1 MIEIE
6 RLQKAISD
14 LHGVES
20 THLRS
25 VAVRETFREQTVWD
39 GVVEV
44 FALTGHSQ
52 AALAYAWTHET
63 DSVGRRYVAVLGVPP
78 INSAQDAVRASVAA
92 EHKDAG
98 DVGRVAAKLPPH
110 AGPDRQVSGAADAA
124 QLAHEAAMDATR
136 RAAHAKEEAES
147 AWEWVRIARDR
158 VNIVWDRWA
167 RYRRSSK

>member
-1 MIEIE
+1 VTKIE

-25 VAVRETFREQTVWD
+25 VPVRETFREQTVWD

-52 AALAYAWTHET
+52 TAFAYAWTHET
-63 DSVGRRYVAVLGVPP
+63 DSVGPRYVTVLGVPP
-78 INSAQDAVRASVAA
+78 INSAQDAVRASIAP
-92 EHKDAG
+92 EHKDAR
-98 DVGRVAAKLPPH
+98 DVGRAAAKLPPH
-110 AGPDRQVSGAADAA
+110 AGPDRRVPSAAEAA

-136 RAAHAKEEAES
+136 RAARAREQAES
-147 AWEWVRIARDR
+147 TWEWVSIARER
-158 VNIVWDRWA
+158 VSIVFDRWR
-167 RYRRSSK
+167 RYFRSSR